1 MSTYSPE
8 AAAFYDH
15 LFACRSCRAVAG
27 HYCDEGQHLRRV
39 YYVPHWVESLL
50 RRPTREARAR
60 GLAAC
65 PADLRAE
72 VEAEVRRQFAGGYT
86 VPDADYL
93 ERQQQREARA
103 SLRRARREG

>member
-15 LFACRSCRAVAG
+15 LFACSRCRAVAS
-27 HYCDEGQHLRRV
+27 HYCEEGQRLRRI
-39 YYVPHWVESLL
+39 YMVPHWVESLL

-86 VPDADYL
+86 VPDAEYL
-93 ERQQQREARA
+93 ERRDQRA
-103 SLRRARREG
+103 ARRPLRK